1 MRLIVGRRR
10 YTVIWRPKRPP
21 FRCLEGVRVSV
32 RLGVALAGV
41 GAVLLLVGRVAGL
54 PLATHS
60 IAFTM
65 LVLAGLVLIYALAVA
80 PRRSMIRS
88 ADRSDSRQTS

>member
-1 MRLIVGRRR
+1 M
-10 YTVIWRPKRPP
+10 
-21 FRCLEGVRVSV
+21 SV

-41 GAVLLLVGRVAGL
+41 GAVLLLAGRLAAL

-60 IAFTM
+60 VALTM
-65 LVLAGLVLIYALAVA
+65 LVLAGLVLSYALAIA

-88 ADRSDSRQTS
+88 DDRSDSRQSS

>member
-1 MRLIVGRRR
+1 
-10 YTVIWRPKRPP
+10 
-21 FRCLEGVRVSV
+21 VSV

-60 IAFTM
+60 IALTM
-65 LVLAGLVLIYALAVA
+65 LVLAGLVLSYALAVA

-88 ADRSDSRQTS
+88 ADRSDSRPTS